1 MQTITA
7 GHLSNNGG
15 IRGHS
20 AGDIFPWRV
29 MAQGTFDS
37 LKWHVIKPDGTKLGK
52 GQYTSKT
59 AYKVARLAHAL
70 WIRQGAWVSK

>member
-1 MQTITA
+1 MTATTA
-7 GHLSNNGG
+7 GHLKANGG

-37 LKWHVIKPDGTKLGK
+37 MKWYVIKPDGTKLGE
-52 GQYTSKT
+52 GQYSSKS
-59 AYKVARLAHAL
+59 AYTVARLAHGL
-70 WIRQGAWVSK
+70 WSR